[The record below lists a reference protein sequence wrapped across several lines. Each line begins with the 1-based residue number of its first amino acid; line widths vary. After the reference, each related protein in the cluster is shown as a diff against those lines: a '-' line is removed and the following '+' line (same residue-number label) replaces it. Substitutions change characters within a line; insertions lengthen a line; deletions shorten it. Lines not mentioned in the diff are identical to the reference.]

1 MMYCQLVSGLPFE
14 SPKTTSGKFDLL
26 REGRMRQ
33 VVISSAV
40 RTAIGNFLGGLSAF
54 SATEL
59 GGKVIEEAVKRSKI
73 RKEDVDEVIMG
84 NVLPFGLGQNPARQA
99 MIKAGLPMS
108 GGAITVNKVCGSG
121 LKAVMLAAQ
130 AIAAGDADVIV
141 AGGMESM
148 TRTPYYLENART
160 GYRLWDGKL
169 VDGMVHDGLWDVVND
184 YHMGYTAE
192 IQSKKF
198 NISREEQDRFAYES
212 NLRAIEAIRNGTF
225 KQEILPI
232 SVPSKKGDPVLFD
245 TDEGPRDT
253 DLKSM
258 ARLKSVFKE
267 GGVVTAGNSSKISD
281 GASALVVMSDEKARA
296 LGVKPTVRV
305 GAQAATGVELE
316 DVLVAP
322 IQSIPKVLKKAGLS
336 LKDIDLF
343 EINEAFSATTVAVI
357 KTLGIDRERVN
368 VHGGAVALGHPIG
381 ASGARILTTLLYAMK
396 EKGAK
401 RGMASLCL
409 GGAEAVSLIVELV

>member
-1 MMYCQLVSGLPFE
+1 
-14 SPKTTSGKFDLL
+14 
-26 REGRMRQ
+26 MRD
-33 VVISSAV
+33 VVITSAV
-40 RTAIGNFLGGLSAF
+40 RTATGNFLGALSSF

-59 GGKVIEEAVKRSKI
+59 GGKVIEEAVRRSRIDK
-73 RKEDVDEVIMG
+73 KEVDEVIMG

-108 GGAITVNKVCGSG
+108 AGAITVNKVCGSG

-130 AIAAGDADVIV
+130 AIMVGDADVIV

-148 TRTPYYLENART
+148 SRAPYYLDNART

-169 VDGMVHDGLWDVVND
+169 VDGMVHDGLWDIVND

-198 NISREEQDRFAYES
+198 NISREEQDQFAYES
-212 NLRAIEAIRNGTF
+212 NLKATKAIREGTF
-225 KQEILPI
+225 KEEILPI
-232 SVPSKKGDPVLFD
+232 ALPSKKGEPALFEA
-245 TDEGPRDT
+245 DEGPRDP

-258 ARLKSVFKE
+258 AKLKPVFK
-267 GGVVTAGNSSKISD
+267 GDGVVTAANSSKISD
-281 GASALVVMSDEKARA
+281 GASALLVMSKEKAQS
-296 LGVKPTVRV
+296 LGVTPMVRV
-305 GAQAATGVELE
+305 GAQAAAGVELE

-343 EINEAFSATTVAVI
+343 EINEAFAATTVAII
-357 KTLGIDRERVN
+357 KTLGIDKDKVN
-368 VHGGAVALGHPIG
+368 VRGGAVALGHPIG
-381 ASGARILTTLLYAMK
+381 ASGARVLTTLLYAMK
-396 EKGAK
+396 ERGAK

-409 GGAEAVSLIVELV
+409 GGAEAVSLIVERI

>member
-1 MMYCQLVSGLPFE
+1 MI
-14 SPKTTSGKFDLL
+14 T
-26 REGRMRQ
+26 
-33 VVISSAV
+33 SAV
-40 RTAIGNFLGGLSAF
+40 RTAIGNFLGGLSSL

-73 RKEDVDEVIMG
+73 RKQDVDEVIMG
-84 NVLPFGLGQNPARQA
+84 NVLPCGLGQNPARQA

-130 AIAAGDADVIV
+130 AIVAGDAEVIV

-148 TRTPYYLENART
+148 SQTPYYLENARM

-198 NISREEQDRFAYES
+198 NISREDQDRFGYES
-212 NLRAIEAIRNGTF
+212 NFRAMKAIREGKF
-225 KQEILPI
+225 KEEILPI
-232 SVPSKKGDPVLFD
+232 AIPSRKGAPVVFD

-253 DLKSM
+253 DLESM
-258 ARLKSVFKE
+258 AKLKSVFKE
-267 GGVVTAGNSSKISD
+267 GGVVTAANSSKISD
-281 GASALVVMSDEKARA
+281 GASALVLMSEEKAQA
-296 LGVKPTVRV
+296 LGAEPMAKV
-305 GAQAATGVELE
+305 GAQAAAGVELE

-322 IQSIPKVLKKAGLS
+322 LHSIPKVLKKAGLS

-343 EINEAFSATTVAVI
+343 EINEAFSATTVAI
-357 KTLGIDRERVN
+357 FKTLGIDKDRVN

-381 ASGARILTTLLYAMK
+381 ASGARVLTTLLYAMK
-396 EKGAK
+396 DRAAK

-409 GGAEAVSLIVELV
+409 GGAEAVSLIVELI

>member
-1 MMYCQLVSGLPFE
+1 MKE
-14 SPKTTSGKFDLL
+14 
-26 REGRMRQ
+26 
-33 VVISSAV
+33 VVITSAV
-40 RTAIGNFLGGLSAF
+40 RTAIGNFLGSLSTF

-59 GGKVIEEAVKRSKI
+59 GGKAIAEAVKRSNI
-73 RKEDVDEVIMG
+73 QKEEVDEVIMG

-130 AIAAGDADVIV
+130 AIMAGDAEVIV
-141 AGGMESM
+141 AGGMENMS
-148 TRTPYYLENART
+148 RTPYYLENART

-169 VDGMVHDGLWDVVND
+169 MDGMVHDGLWDVVND
-184 YHMGYTAE
+184 YHMGFTAE

-198 NISREEQDRFAYES
+198 NVSREDQDLFAYES
-212 NLRAIEAIRNGTF
+212 NLKAMEAIRKGKF
-225 KQEILPI
+225 KEEILPI
-232 SVPSKKGDPVLFD
+232 PIPSKKGEPSLFE

-253 DLKSM
+253 ELQAM
-258 ARLKSVFKE
+258 AKLKSVFKE
-267 GGVVTAGNSSKISD
+267 GGVVTAANSSKISD
-281 GASALVVMSDEKARA
+281 GASALVLMSMEKARV
-296 LGVKPTVRV
+296 LGITPMAKV
-305 GAQAATGVELE
+305 GVQAGAGVELE

-322 IQSIPKVLKKAGLS
+322 IQSIPKALSKAGLS

-343 EINEAFSATTVAVI
+343 EINEAFASTTVAII
-357 KTLGIDRERVN
+357 KALGIDKDKVN
-368 VHGGAVALGHPIG
+368 VRGGAVALGHPIG
-381 ASGARILTTLLYAMK
+381 ASGARVLTTLLYAMK

-409 GGAEAVSLIVELV
+409 GGAEAVSLIVERT

>member
-1 MMYCQLVSGLPFE
+1 
-14 SPKTTSGKFDLL
+14 
-26 REGRMRQ
+26 MRD
-33 VVISSAV
+33 VVITSAV
-40 RTAIGNFLGGLSAF
+40 RTAIGNFLGALSSF

-59 GGKVIEEAVKRSKI
+59 GGKVIEEAIRRSRIDK
-73 RKEDVDEVIMG
+73 KEVDEVIMG

-130 AIAAGDADVIV
+130 AIAVGDADVIV

-148 TRTPYYLENART
+148 SRTPYYLDNART

-184 YHMGYTAE
+184 YHMGFTAD

-198 NISREEQDRFAYES
+198 NISREDQDQFAYDS
-212 NLRAIEAIRNGTF
+212 NLKAMKAIREGKF
-225 KQEILPI
+225 KEEIVPI
-232 SVPSKKGDPVLFD
+232 PIPSKKGEPTLFEI
-245 TDEGPRDT
+245 DEGPRDP

-258 ARLKSVFKE
+258 AKLKPVFKAD
-267 GGVVTAGNSSKISD
+267 GLATAANSSKLSD
-281 GASALVVMSDEKARA
+281 GASALVVMAKEKAQT
-296 LGVKPTVRV
+296 LGVKPMAKV
-305 GAQAATGVELE
+305 GAQAAAGVELE

-343 EINEAFSATTVAVI
+343 EINEAFAATTVAII
-357 KTLGIDRERVN
+357 KTLGINKDKVN
-368 VHGGAVALGHPIG
+368 VRGGAVALGHPIG
-381 ASGARILTTLLYAMK
+381 ASGARVLTTLLYAMK

-409 GGAEAVSLIVELV
+409 GGAEAVSLIVEQL

>member
-1 MMYCQLVSGLPFE
+1 LTRETVF
-14 SPKTTSGKFDLL
+14 GKERTLM
-26 REGRMRQ
+26 RE
-33 VVISSAV
+33 VVITSAV
-40 RTAIGNFLGGLSAF
+40 RTAIGNFLGGLSSL

-84 NVLPFGLGQNPARQA
+84 SVLPCGLGQNPARQA

-130 AIAAGDADVIV
+130 AIAAGDAEVII

-148 TRTPYYLENART
+148 SRTPYYLENART

-198 NISREEQDRFAYES
+198 DISRKEQDQFAYES
-212 NLRAIEAIRNGTF
+212 NLKAMKATQEGRF

-232 SVPSKKGDPVLFD
+232 PIPSRKGEPVIFN

-267 GGVVTAGNSSKISD
+267 DGVVTAANSSKISD
-281 GASALVVMSDEKARA
+281 GASVLVVMSKEKARA
-296 LGVKPTVRV
+296 LGVESMAKV
-305 GAQAATGVELE
+305 GAQAAAGVELE

-336 LKDIDLF
+336 IADIDLF
-343 EINEAFSATTVAVI
+343 EINEAFSATTLAVI
-357 KTLGIDRERVN
+357 KTLGIDKNKVN
-368 VHGGAVALGHPIG
+368 VRGGAVALGHPIG
-381 ASGARILTTLLYAMK
+381 ASGARILTTLLYAMRDR
-396 EKGAK
+396 GAK

-409 GGAEAVSLIVELV
+409 GGAEAVSLIVERVG

>member
-1 MMYCQLVSGLPFE
+1 M
-14 SPKTTSGKFDLL
+14 
-26 REGRMRQ
+26 RE
-33 VVISSAV
+33 VVITSAV
-40 RTAIGNFLGGLSAF
+40 RTAIGNFLGALSPF

-59 GGKVIEEAVKRSKI
+59 GGKVIEEAIKRSNIQK
-73 RKEDVDEVIMG
+73 RDVDEVIMG

-130 AIAAGDADVIV
+130 GILAGDAEVIV
-141 AGGMESM
+141 AGGMENMS
-148 TRTPYYLENART
+148 RVPYYLENART

-169 VDGMVHDGLWDVVND
+169 VDGLVHDGLWDVVND

-192 IQSKKF
+192 IQSVKF
-198 NISREEQDRFAYES
+198 NISREEQDQFAYES
-212 NLRAIEAIRNGTF
+212 NLRSMKAIREG
-225 KQEILPI
+225 KWKEEILPI
-232 SVPSKKGDPVLFD
+232 SIPSKKGEPIVFD

-258 ARLKSVFKE
+258 AKLKSVFKE
-267 GGVVTAGNSSKISD
+267 GGVVTAANSSKLSD
-281 GASALVVMSDEKARA
+281 GASALVLMSKEKALA
-296 LGVKPTVRV
+296 LGVKPMAKV
-305 GAQAATGVELE
+305 GAQAAAGVELE

-322 IQSIPKVLKKAGLS
+322 IQSIPKCLKRGGFS

-343 EINEAFSATTVAVI
+343 EINEAFSATTIAI
-357 KTLGIDRERVN
+357 FKTLGIEREKIN
-368 VHGGAVALGHPIG
+368 VRGGAVAIGHPIG
-381 ASGARILTTLLYAMK
+381 ASGARVLTTLLYAMK
-396 EKGAK
+396 DRGAG

-409 GGAEAVSLIVELV
+409 GGAEAVSLIVEQI

>member
-1 MMYCQLVSGLPFE
+1 M
-14 SPKTTSGKFDLL
+14 
-26 REGRMRQ
+26 RE
-33 VVISSAV
+33 VVITSAV
-40 RTAIGNFLGGLSAF
+40 RTAIGNFLGGLSSL

-84 NVLPFGLGQNPARQA
+84 NVLPCGLGQNPARQA

-130 AIAAGDADVIV
+130 AIVAGDAEVIV

-148 TRTPYYLENART
+148 SRTPYYLENART

-198 NISREEQDRFAYES
+198 DISREEQDQFAYES
-212 NLRAIEAIRNGTF
+212 NFKAMKMIREGKF
-225 KQEILPI
+225 KEEILPLTI
-232 SVPSKKGDPVLFD
+232 PSKKGEPTLFEI
-245 TDEGPRDT
+245 DEGPRDT

-267 GGVVTAGNSSKISD
+267 GGVVTAANSSKISD
-281 GASALVVMSDEKARA
+281 GASALVVMSNEKART
-296 LGVKPTVRV
+296 LGVEPVAKV
-305 GAQAATGVELE
+305 GAQAAVGVELE
-316 DVLVAP
+316 DVLIAP

-336 LKDIDLF
+336 IADIDLF
-343 EINEAFSATTVAVI
+343 EINEAFSATTVAII

-381 ASGARILTTLLYAMK
+381 ASGARILTTLLYTMR
-396 EKGAK
+396 ERGAK

-409 GGAEAVSLIVELV
+409 GGAEAVSLIVEGMG

>member
-1 MMYCQLVSGLPFE
+1 
-14 SPKTTSGKFDLL
+14 
-26 REGRMRQ
+26 
-33 VVISSAV
+33 
-40 RTAIGNFLGGLSAF
+40 
-54 SATEL
+54 
-59 GGKVIEEAVKRSKI
+59 
-73 RKEDVDEVIMG
+73 
-84 NVLPFGLGQNPARQA
+84 

-130 AIAAGDADVIV
+130 AIVAGDAEVIV

-148 TRTPYYLENART
+148 SQTPYYLENARM

-198 NISREEQDRFAYES
+198 NISREDQDRFGYES
-212 NLRAIEAIRNGTF
+212 NFRAMKAIREGKF
-225 KQEILPI
+225 KEEILPI
-232 SVPSKKGDPVLFD
+232 AIPSRKGAPVVFD

-253 DLKSM
+253 DLESM
-258 ARLKSVFKE
+258 AKLKSVFKE
-267 GGVVTAGNSSKISD
+267 GGVVTAANSSKISD
-281 GASALVVMSDEKARA
+281 GASALVLMSEEKAQA
-296 LGVKPTVRV
+296 LGAEPMAKV
-305 GAQAATGVELE
+305 GAQAAAGVELE

-322 IQSIPKVLKKAGLS
+322 LHSIPKVLKKAGLS

-343 EINEAFSATTVAVI
+343 EINEAFSATTVAI
-357 KTLGIDRERVN
+357 FKTLGIDKDRVN

-381 ASGARILTTLLYAMK
+381 ASGARVLTTLLYAMK
-396 EKGAK
+396 DRAAK

-409 GGAEAVSLIVELV
+409 GGAEAVSLIVELI